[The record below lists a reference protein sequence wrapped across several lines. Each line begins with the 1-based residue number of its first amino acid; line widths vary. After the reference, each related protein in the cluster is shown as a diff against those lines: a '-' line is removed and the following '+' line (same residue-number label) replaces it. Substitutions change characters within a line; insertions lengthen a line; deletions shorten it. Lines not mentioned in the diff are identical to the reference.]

1 MNTLRKVAVVQAAPV
16 PRDLAKSLALALA
29 RIREAAAQG
38 AQVIAFGESW
48 LAGYPAWLDH
58 CPGMATWSN
67 PATKDVYAEICASSV
82 LVPGPE
88 TAAIAALCRELEVV
102 VTIGVNERVA
112 HGPGNGTLFN
122 TLLTFDA
129 DGRLAT
135 HHRKLVPTYTERL
148 VWGPGD
154 AHGLKPA
161 STAHGRVGGLIC
173 WEHWMPLARQ
183 ALHMH
188 GEQFHVAV
196 WPTAV
201 ERHQLASRH
210 YAFEAR
216 CFVLVGAS
224 LLRAGAL
231 PRQLSLRPGLEDPET
246 LVLRGGSAII
256 GPDGSYVVEPV
267 YDRETILTA
276 EVDLRAID
284 RERMALDVAGHYNR
298 PDLLELRVH
307 PGPPRKLADT

>member
-1 MNTLRKVAVVQAAPV
+1 MTVRNVAVVQAFPK
-16 PRDLAKSLALALA
+16 PRDLPGSLAIALS
-29 RIREAAAQG
+29 RIREAAAGG

-58 CPGMATWSN
+58 CPGMGMWDN
-67 PATKDVYAEICASSV
+67 PATKEVFAELRASSV
-82 LVPGPE
+82 VVPGPQ
-88 TAAIAALCRELEVV
+88 THALGALCKSLGVV
-102 VTIGVNERVA
+102 VTIGVNERVDE
-112 HGPGNGTLFN
+112 GPGNGTLFN

-129 DGRLAT
+129 TGELVT

-154 AHGLKPA
+154 AHGLRPA
-161 STAHGRVGGLIC
+161 ATKHARVGGLIC

-183 ALHMH
+183 ALHIH
-188 GEQFHVAV
+188 GEQIHVAV

-224 LLRAGAL
+224 LLAAEDL
-231 PRQLSLRPGLEDPET
+231 PPQLERRPGLEDPKE
-246 LVLRGGSAII
+246 LILMGGSAII
-256 GPDGSYVVEPV
+256 GPDGTYIVEPV
-267 YDRETILTA
+267 YDQEAILTA
-276 EVDLRAID
+276 EIDLRAID
-284 RERMALDVAGHYNR
+284 REKMTLDVAGHYSR
-298 PDLLELRVH
+298 PDLLELRVN
-307 PGPPRKLADT
+307 PGPARKLDI